1 MLMFLFLLG
10 LVPTTLTLD
19 NGLALTPPMG
29 WMTWQ
34 RFRRITDCEKYPRDC
49 ISEELIKRTA
59 DKLVEDGYLEAG
71 YEYLII
77 DDCWSQK
84 HRSSDGRLMPDRKR
98 FKSGMKALADYIHSK
113 GFKFGMYQNYS
124 NVTCAGYPGI
134 MDYED
139 IDIASFVEWE
149 IDYLKLDA
157 CYIDPLKLDT
167 AYPEFG
173 RKLNASGRPIVFSCS
188 WPAYQESYN
197 IKKPNYT
204 SIAETCNLWRVLGDI
219 EDSWA
224 VLSNVIDWYGHNQDR
239 IAPNAGPGQWNDP
252 DMARIQMAIWAIMAA
267 PLLISVDLDDIR
279 PEFKEVLLN
288 KEVIYVNQDVLGK
301 QGLRVYKNRN
311 SKVEIWSRELADRS
325 YAVAFISKK
334 DYGAPYPE
342 HNFTFTQMKLPEGKY
357 KVRDLYLK
365 ENVPSFGPDGT
376 FPVRINPTGVKFFK
390 FIPKETENEVYN
402 K

>member
-252 DMARIQMAIWAIMAA
+252 DM
-267 PLLISVDLDDIR
+267 
-279 PEFKEVLLN
+279 
-288 KEVIYVNQDVLGK
+288 
-301 QGLRVYKNRN
+301 
-311 SKVEIWSRELADRS
+311 EIWSRELADRS